1 MWECEGAVSME
12 TSREVSISFTNC
24 GPRLLLLGRVG
35 VGGGWETGTRE
46 GSWEGSGQLL

>member
-1 MWECEGAVSME
+1 ME

-24 GPRLLLLGRVG
+24 GPRLLLLGKI
-35 VGGGWETGTRE
+35 GGGWETATRE